1 MRFEG
6 RVYKPTLKK
15 DRFWGVEIPILH
27 IHTQGTSRKDAYAM
41 AADAIESLIYRKGF
55 KVKIYPGEGN
65 TFTIDSTNSAVF
77 LAFMLRRQREFRNLT
92 VREVAARLE
101 SKSPNAYAQ
110 YESGKISPS
119 IDKLIELLQAI
130 DPEFE
135 PILKA
140 G

>member
-6 RVYKPTLKK
+6 KVYRPASKK
-15 DRFWGVEIPILH
+15 DRFWGVGIPILH
-27 IHTQGTSRKDAYAM
+27 IHTQGTSRKDAYVM
-41 AADAIESLIYRKGF
+41 AADAIESLVYRKSF
-55 KVKIYPGEGN
+55 KVKIYPGESD
-65 TFTIDSTNSAVF
+65 TFTIDSNDSA
-77 LAFMLRRQREFRNLT
+77 LLIALMLRRQREFRNLT
-92 VREVAARLE
+92 VREVAARLD